1 VDDPERVIAEALRAQ
16 AARTPLPSSS
26 VEPAAVP
33 AGSPVESSGEAT
45 QINAAP
51 GLGLAGSGY
60 GLLSGND
67 LGLTLPPSAPAATT
81 LASETSRIEPTRRVP
96 GWAILLLALALGLA
110 AGALVGLVTL
120 L

>member
-1 VDDPERVIAEALRAQ
+1 MDQERLIAEALRAQ
-16 AARTPLPSSS
+16 AARTPLPSS
-26 VEPAAVP
+26 AA
-33 AGSPVESSGEAT
+33 ASSSEAT

-67 LGLTLPPSAPAATT
+67 PALTLPPSAPSSGT
-81 LASETSRIEPTRRVP
+81 LASETTRVQPARRVP
-96 GWAILLLALALGLA
+96 GWAILLLALVLGLA
-110 AGALVGLVTL
+110 AGAVVGLVTL

>member
-1 VDDPERVIAEALRAQ
+1 MEDQERVIAEALRAQ
-16 AARTPLPSSS
+16 AARTPLPSS
-26 VEPAAVP
+26 
-33 AGSPVESSGEAT
+33 EAT

-67 LGLTLPPSAPAATT
+67 LGLTLPPSAPSSST
-81 LASETSRIEPTRRVP
+81 LASETNRLQPARRIP
-96 GWAILLLALALGLA
+96 GGAILLLALVLGLA
-110 AGALVGLVTL
+110 AGAVVGLVTL